1 MKEKI
6 FLLISLIS
14 FSSVYAQNEI
24 DALRYSQ
31 QNIFGTAKFNSM
43 GGSFGSLGGDFTS
56 LSYNPVGIAFYQNSE
71 LSITPNITISETISN
86 LNGNK
91 FNSNKFKGNLSN
103 LGYVVSGKNQN
114 DKWKRINM
122 GIGWNKIT

>member
-43 GGSFGSLGGDFTS
+43 AGSFGSLGGDFTS
-56 LSYNPVGIAFYQNSE
+56 LSYNPAGIAFYQNSV
-71 LSITPNITISETISN
+71 TF
-86 LNGNK
+86 
-91 FNSNKFKGNLSN
+91 FNSAILYLFKNMSKIVSN
-103 LGYVVSGKNQN
+103 
-114 DKWKRINM
+114 
-122 GIGWNKIT
+122 